1 MPVERLSA
9 LDAAFLAL
17 ENDVQPL
24 HVGSVLLLDGPP
36 PPYDELR
43 DDLVR
48 RAAAMPALRR
58 RVHRVAGGLGR
69 PVWVDDAD
77 VAVEDHMR
85 YVVLDAPGDRPALR
99 AFVSHVMRERLD
111 VTRPLWE
118 MWQVDGLEGGRW
130 ALVIRAHH
138 TLVDG
143 FVGTGLL
150 TSLLSGE
157 RAMPRE
163 PVRPS
168 DPLSAPRTSTVALAA
183 AAWVVALP
191 YRTGR
196 LAARCVTDPA
206 AVRGQARRVR
216 QGVRTVAVPDLPPCV
231 LSGPLGRRRT
241 WGWLSYD
248 LADVERAAV
257 RGGGTVNDVFL
268 AALAGGYRSHLST
281 HDALAPG
288 ARLRSIVPVSMHV
301 GESERRTGN
310 IDAAIFVD
318 LPVHESDARARLAD
332 VVRQTRE
339 SKSSGVASG
348 TAAMVRAADHVPAP
362 VLDAAARAYVRR
374 GQRRVNVAAS
384 NVPLPLPRSRTW
396 RRTPRAR
403 RGSSR

>member
-157 RAMPRE
+157 RTMPPE
-163 PVRPS
+163 
-168 DPLSAPRTSTVALAA
+168 
-183 AAWVVALP
+183 
-191 YRTGR
+191 
-196 LAARCVTDPA
+196 
-206 AVRGQARRVR
+206 
-216 QGVRTVAVPDLPPCV
+216 
-231 LSGPLGRRRT
+231 
-241 WGWLSYD
+241 
-248 LADVERAAV
+248 
-257 RGGGTVNDVFL
+257 
-268 AALAGGYRSHLST
+268 
-281 HDALAPG
+281 
-288 ARLRSIVPVSMHV
+288 
-301 GESERRTGN
+301 
-310 IDAAIFVD
+310 
-318 LPVHESDARARLAD
+318 
-332 VVRQTRE
+332 
-339 SKSSGVASG
+339 
-348 TAAMVRAADHVPAP
+348 PAP
-362 VLDAAARAYVRR
+362 V
-374 GQRRVNVAAS
+374 
-384 NVPLPLPRSRTW
+384 
-396 RRTPRAR
+396 
-403 RGSSR
+403 